1 MTGHDVERIA
11 RTVLRELGAGEV
23 MVVVSPLNTADR
35 WEITITGPQP
45 RSLRIRAGE
54 GTTAQFVREQIFE
67 QLERR

>member
-1 MTGHDVERIA
+1 MTAQDVERIA

-23 MVVVSPLNTADR
+23 TLVVSPLNAADR
-35 WEITITGPQP
+35 WEITVGGPRP